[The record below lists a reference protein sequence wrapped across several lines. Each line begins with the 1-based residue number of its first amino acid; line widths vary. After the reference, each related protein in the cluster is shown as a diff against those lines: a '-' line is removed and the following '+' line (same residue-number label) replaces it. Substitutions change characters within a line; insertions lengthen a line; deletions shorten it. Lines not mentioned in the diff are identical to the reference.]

1 MTLDR
6 PPRRGTFITLEGP
19 EGSGKTVHGK
29 QLLAAVAATG
39 REALFVREPGGTP
52 VGERVRAIL
61 MDRDESSVL
70 LTQRADALLFM
81 AARAQLVESVIR
93 PALERGVVV
102 LSDRYLDST
111 LAYQGHGGRLG
122 VDELL
127 PVGHFATGGLRPDL
141 TLLFDVPVEIGLA
154 RKSDAETTRFEA
166 HFDRAY
172 HERVRAGYLELAA
185 AEPDRWIVFDAS
197 APEADVLAA
206 ARAELLA
213 FLDHAA
219 PLG

>member
-1 MTLDR
+1 VNA
-6 PPRRGTFITLEGP
+6 
-19 EGSGKTVHGK
+19 S
-29 QLLAAVAATG
+29 AVAATG
-39 REALFVREPGGTP
+39 REVLLVREPGGTP

-111 LAYQGHGGRLG
+111 LAYQGHGGLLG

-172 HERVRAGYLELAA
+172 HERVRVGYLELAA
-185 AEPDRWIVFDAS
+185 AEPERWIVFDAS
-197 APEADVLAA
+197 APEVDVLVA

-213 FLDHAA
+213 FLDRAA

>member
-1 MTLDR
+1 MTPDR
-6 PPRRGTFITLEGP
+6 PPRRGPFITLEGP

-29 QLLAAVAATG
+29 QLLAAVVASG
-39 REALFVREPGGTP
+39 REALLVREPGGTP

-166 HFDRAY
+166 HFDLAY

-185 AEPDRWIVFDAS
+185 AEPDRWIVLDAS
-197 APEADVLAA
+197 APEVDVLAA

-213 FLDHAA
+213 FLDRAA
-219 PLG
+219 PPD